1 MALAAMMG
9 LTVSVN
15 AGNFNINDHLGTFQG
30 GSTDAVKATVD
41 YDGDGPLPPGTYV
54 IKPRNDDDDWYL
66 PDIVFV
72 EDGATLVIEPGTTI
86 YADADTK
93 GTPDKDDDTYGSIVV
108 ARGGKLMA
116 EGTATKPIVIT
127 SVAERDGLPLN
138 HPYSPGQQPVAG
150 RDGGLW
156 GGVVLLGRAPLTN
169 RDGANGV
176 LIREAVIEGFAAN
189 ASDTRVRYGPGANA
203 AQPDDNSGVLSYVSL
218 RFGGYEFSA
227 GSEINGLTM
236 GAVGRGTRIENI
248 EVVSNTD
255 DAFEWFGGT
264 VNCRNLVA
272 VFCNDDNLD
281 IDLGFQGVIQNVLIV
296 QNNVAN
302 SQGADNGFEL
312 SGVTGSTSTGTG
324 PEATDATRPFMF
336 NVTAIGNGANN
347 STAMRLNS
355 GFSGQIHNS
364 VFLNYDRGVRLDD
377 TFTAGLVA
385 PTGTLALKNNTWVT
399 PRLTTVAS
407 GAAATPA
414 ASLYAGIG
422 DSNNEFAAIAE
433 LGLRSTSLPSTGR
446 FNPTLEA
453 NSPLWARNGATTTK
467 AADVSDLLDSNQL
480 DFLKELPYQG
490 AFGSANWASGWTYLS
505 QKGYFAGENF
515 NINEDLGTFQGG
527 STDAVKATVDYDGD
541 GPLPAGTYVIKPRN
555 DGKDWYLPDIVFV
568 EDGATLVIE
577 PGTTI
582 YADADNKGTPDK
594 DDDTY
599 GSIVVARGGKL
610 MAEGTATAPIMITS
624 VAERDGLRAGH
635 PFAGQQP
642 VAGRDGGLWGGVV
655 LLGRAPL
662 TNRDGAN
669 GVLIREAVIEGFAAN
684 ASDTRVRY
692 GPGANAAQPDDNSG
706 VLSYVSLRF
715 GGYEFSAGSEINGL
729 TMGAVG
735 RGTRIENIEVV
746 SNTDDAFEWFGG
758 TVNCRNLVAVF
769 CNDDNL
775 DIDLGFQGVI
785 QNVLIVQNN
794 VANSQGADNGF
805 ELSGVTGSTSTG
817 TGPEATDATRPF
829 MFNVTAIGN
838 GANNSTAMRLNSG
851 FSGQIHNSVFLNYDR
866 GVRLDDTFTA
876 GLVAPTGT
884 LALKNNTWVTP
895 RLTTVASGAA
905 ATPAAS
911 LYAGIGDSNNEFAA
925 IQDLALKSNSLPAT
939 GRFNPAITG
948 TSPLWE
954 ANGATLT
961 TSADMTSLLDQNQLD
976 FLEDLPYQGAFGNSN
991 WAEGWTY
998 LSENGYF
1005 SQVVSGDAV
1014 APTISLVGAN
1024 PLVVRLGQSF
1034 TDPGATVTDNVDA
1047 TRTITGTGTVNTE
1060 VAGNYTVSYNAVDAA
1075 GNLATTV
1082 TRTVI
1087 VLSTTAN
1094 FVTSAGSPLDIAN
1107 FFRTGAFANATS
1119 VTLVG
1124 RPLAGMVYVPA
1135 TRTFTRYPTAAG
1147 TATFNVT
1154 LPGQAPFTFVM
1165 NFAIQ
1170 PVPASLIG
1178 VHTLHTDAGDLVT
1191 ITVTSTTT
1199 SAGASVV
1206 VLPPA
1211 ATRANAAVRGV
1222 AKFNPA
1228 ETNPNR
1234 IWTIDIPA
1242 IQLSASLPALRSLK
1256 ESDGSHLGNYGT
1268 IAGKTLWGYKRNN
1281 TTGTLVLRKGSL
1293 DVTCIGTIGA
1303 NGAIAWRLTPAGAR
1317 SAITYSGTLSTDGI
1331 ANVRAII
1338 PNAGLLM
1345 GMLRVDEELDN
1356 EGTPTGQLSMSLL
1369 QGFDGWEP
1377 VSYNP

>member
-15 AGNFNINDHLGTFQG
+15 AGNFNINDHLGTFPG
-30 GSTDAVKATVD
+30 GSTDAVKANID
-41 YDGDGPLPPGTYV
+41 YDGAGPLPAGTYV
-54 IKPRNDDDDWYL
+54 IKPRTDGDDWYL

-108 ARGGKLMA
+108 SRGGKLMA
-116 EGTATKPIVIT
+116 EGTATKPIIIT
-127 SVAERDGLPLN
+127 SVAERDGLPVG
-138 HPYSPGQQPVAG
+138 HPFAGQQPAAG

-156 GGVVLLGRAPLTN
+156 GGVVVLGRAPLTN
-169 RDGANGV
+169 RDSANGV
-176 LIREAVIEGFAAN
+176 LIREALIEGFAAN
-189 ASDTRVRYGPGANA
+189 TNDTRAFYGPGAGT
-203 AQPDDNSGVLSYVSL
+203 AQPDDNSGVMTYMSL

-264 VNCRNLVA
+264 VNCRNLIA

-281 IDLGFQGVIQNVLIV
+281 IDLGYKGVIQNVLIV
-296 QNNVAN
+296 QNNLPN

-312 SGVTGSTSTGTG
+312 SGVTNSSSVGTG
-324 PEATDATRPFMF
+324 PDAADATRPFMF
-336 NVTAIGNGANN
+336 NVTAIGNGAAN
-347 STAMRLNS
+347 STAFRLNS

-364 VFLNYDRGVRLDD
+364 VFFNYGRGVRLDD
-377 TFTAGLVA
+377 AWTAGLVA
-385 PTGTLALKNNTWVT
+385 PAGTLTLQNNTWVT
-399 PRLTTVAS
+399 PATLTVAS
-407 GAAATPA
+407 GAAVNPA
-414 ASLYAGIG
+414 LALYTGNAGAG
-422 DSNNEFAAIAE
+422 ETNNEF
-433 LGLRSTSLPSTGR
+433 TS
-446 FNPTLEA
+446 
-453 NSPLWARNGATTTK
+453 
-467 AADVSDLLDSNQL
+467 
-480 DFLKELPYQG
+480 
-490 AFGSANWASGWTYLS
+490 
-505 QKGYFAGENF
+505 
-515 NINEDLGTFQGG
+515 
-527 STDAVKATVDYDGD
+527 
-541 GPLPAGTYVIKPRN
+541 
-555 DGKDWYLPDIVFV
+555 
-568 EDGATLVIE
+568 
-577 PGTTI
+577 
-582 YADADNKGTPDK
+582 
-594 DDDTY
+594 
-599 GSIVVARGGKL
+599 
-610 MAEGTATAPIMITS
+610 
-624 VAERDGLRAGH
+624 
-635 PFAGQQP
+635 
-642 VAGRDGGLWGGVV
+642 
-655 LLGRAPL
+655 
-662 TNRDGAN
+662 
-669 GVLIREAVIEGFAAN
+669 
-684 ASDTRVRY
+684 
-692 GPGANAAQPDDNSG
+692 
-706 VLSYVSLRF
+706 
-715 GGYEFSAGSEINGL
+715 
-729 TMGAVG
+729 
-735 RGTRIENIEVV
+735 
-746 SNTDDAFEWFGG
+746 
-758 TVNCRNLVAVF
+758 
-769 CNDDNL
+769 
-775 DIDLGFQGVI
+775 
-785 QNVLIVQNN
+785 
-794 VANSQGADNGF
+794 
-805 ELSGVTGSTSTG
+805 
-817 TGPEATDATRPF
+817 
-829 MFNVTAIGN
+829 
-838 GANNSTAMRLNSG
+838 
-851 FSGQIHNSVFLNYDR
+851 
-866 GVRLDDTFTA
+866 
-876 GLVAPTGT
+876 
-884 LALKNNTWVTP
+884 
-895 RLTTVASGAA
+895 
-905 ATPAAS
+905 
-911 LYAGIGDSNNEFAA
+911 
-925 IQDLALKSNSLPAT
+925 IQDLALKSNSLPT
-939 GRFNPAITG
+939 SGRFNPALTG
-948 TSPLWE
+948 TSPLWG

-1060 VAGNYTVSYNAVDAA
+1060 VAGNYTVTYNAVDAA

-1124 RPLAGMVYVPA
+1124 RLPTGMSYVPA
-1135 TRTFTRYPTAAG
+1135 TRTITRYPSRAG

-1154 LPGQAPFTFVM
+1154 LPGQDPFTFVM

-1228 ETNPNR
+1228 ETNPDR

-1242 IQLSASLPALRSLK
+1242 IQLNAALPALRSLK